1 MNKIKKYIPEILSII
16 IPIIIILIGCKFT
29 NTFPL
34 GEYSFSKYDGLY
46 QYAAFTMNF
55 KEALIGNNSIFYSF
69 GASLGY
75 NFYATAIY
83 YLFNPTNLLCLF
95 FNQENIFNYYLFII
109 LLRISLSSFTMCKYL
124 KYKFKDQKN
133 IFYIIF
139 SVCYALMGYNVAY
152 YYNYMYFDNI
162 MFFPLLIMGLDKLI
176 HERNNKLYIC
186 MLTISILSNF
196 YIGYMECIFSL
207 LYFIYSYINL
217 KKKDKK
223 IIKDFIISSLLSGI
237 MCAITLI
244 PMILELLNGKL
255 EHFNIESQTNYL
267 AFNQNY
273 LNFFYKLMPGT
284 IIEEDIKYG
293 SVNIYVSMLVSVLVI
308 KYFFIKNISKKE
320 KITTLIFILFFI
332 LSISFNLIDYTW
344 HMFQRPIWYPNRY
357 SFMISFLLIIIGCK
371 SYTNLDKIK
380 QSNLVKLI
388 TSIIFIALTIY
399 PMSKITNIESR
410 VKISAYIFGIILLIQ
425 YMFLLENKKARILLI
440 SMLFLELTFNT
451 LITFDNLEC
460 YYPIKNL
467 NTSIKESKE
476 LIDNINKKDPKEN
489 NFYRMHIER
498 IALHNSGS
506 FYKYNGID
514 SFNSIKNS
522 KLLHFLKD
530 HLNYEINNSTSI
542 VFDGNNPYF
551 TSILGIKYINGI
563 NNEQYYEEA
572 FKKSDA
578 LTIYKNK
585 DALSIGFMVNNKIK
599 EYKNKNNSFENTK
612 EIVNLMLNENNK
624 IYDLLDDKIT
634 YNNTKLITKD
644 NTQYIEVN
652 NEKDNSIIIEGTIK
666 KDGFLILDRNRD
678 YYVDTELYIN
688 DSKYIDLGRNKLPI
702 ILNKDDKYKL
712 VFKSNKEKYKKK
724 YIDSY
729 IIYIDEYEN
738 VLKSL
743 KNDELKIT
751 KYNKDNYI
759 KGTINVTKDKTTLYT
774 TIPYNK
780 GWNIYVDNKK
790 VNYNTCT
797 EAFICLDLTE
807 GKHIVEF
814 RFIPKGLII
823 GSIISLITLI
833 LTIIYTR
840 KK

>member
-1 MNKIKKYIPEILSII
+1 MNKIRKYIPEILSII
-16 IPIIIILIGCKFT
+16 ITIIIILIGCKFT

-95 FNQENIFNYYLFII
+95 FNQENIFSYYLFII

-176 HERNNKLYIC
+176 HERNNRLYIC

-244 PMILELLNGKL
+244 PMVLELLNGKL

-320 KITTLIFILFFI
+320 KITTFIFILFFI
-332 LSISFNLIDYTW
+332 LSISFNLIDYSW

-380 QSNLVKLI
+380 QSNLLKLI

-410 VKISAYIFGIILLIQ
+410 VKISAYIFGIILLFQ

-467 NTSIKESKE
+467 NSQIKENKE
-476 LIDNINKKDPKEN
+476 LIDNINKEDPKEN

-599 EYKNKNNSFENTK
+599 EYKNKNNGFENTK

-678 YYVDTELYIN
+678 YYIDTELYIN

-702 ILNKDDKYKL
+702 ILNRDDKYKL
-712 VFKSNKEKYKKK
+712 VFKSNKETYKKK

-729 IIYIDEYEN
+729 IIYIDEYES

-743 KNDELKIT
+743 KNNELKIT

-759 KGTINVTKDKTTLYT
+759 KGTINVKKDKTTLYT

-797 EAFICLDLTE
+797 EAFICLDLAE

-814 RFIPKGLII
+814 KFIPKGFII

>member
-1 MNKIKKYIPEILSII
+1 MNKIRKYIPEILSII

-95 FNQENIFNYYLFII
+95 FNQENIFSYYLLII

-176 HERNNKLYIC
+176 NERNNKLYIC

-267 AFNQNY
+267 TFNQNY

-332 LSISFNLIDYTW
+332 LSISFNLIDYSW

-380 QSNLVKLI
+380 QSNLLKLI

-410 VKISAYIFGIILLIQ
+410 VKVSAYIFGIILLFQ

-476 LIDNINKKDPKEN
+476 LIDNINKEDPKEN

-585 DALSIGFMVNNKIK
+585 DALSIGFMVKNKIK

-712 VFKSNKEKYKKK
+712 VFKSNKETYKKK

-814 RFIPKGLII
+814 RFIPKGFII